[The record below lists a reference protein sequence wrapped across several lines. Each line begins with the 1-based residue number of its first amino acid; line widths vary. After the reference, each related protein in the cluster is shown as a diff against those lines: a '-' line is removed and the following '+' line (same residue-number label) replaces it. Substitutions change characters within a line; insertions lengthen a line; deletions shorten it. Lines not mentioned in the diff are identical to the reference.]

1 MNKSRRNF
9 LKAAGAVTTAAV
21 FAPHI
26 ARAAQFPSKPVTI
39 MVPFSPGGGADR
51 SMRLM
56 APFLAEELQ
65 VAVSIENIE
74 GGGGWLGWSE
84 MAKWEPEA
92 DDHKL
97 GCINLPHLFSYMDPR
112 MQRSETLDSFNILCW
127 HSYDPC
133 IWAVREG
140 DERFQSLADFLKHV
154 KENPNGVVISSTG
167 VGSDDHMG
175 VAYAEKFLPDFKV
188 RKVYSNGDAK
198 KIQEV
203 ISGTTDMV
211 AGNVGYYVPFM
222 LEAQLKPIAVLH
234 TERWAELPSV
244 PTFKEVTGKENV
256 SYAGRTVGAAKG
268 LAPEKQKIY
277 LDALR
282 KTISNPQYVLKEMA
296 SKNVLTYLEGEELQA
311 RLKSSADR
319 VAEVKFWE
327 IE

>member
-1 MNKSRRNF
+1 MQESRRTF
-9 LKAAGAVTTAAV
+9 LKAAGAATAAALV
-21 FAPHI
+21 APHV
-26 ARAAQFPSKPVTI
+26 ARAATFPSGPVSL

-56 APFLAEELQ
+56 APFLSKELG
-65 VAVSIENIE
+65 VPVTIENID

-84 MAKWEPEA
+84 MAKWDPEK

-112 MQRSETLDSFNILCW
+112 MKRTETLESFNILCW

-133 IWAVREG
+133 IWAVREN
-140 DERFQSLADFLKHV
+140 DERFLNLKQFLDYVEK
-154 KENPNGVVISSTG
+154 NPDQIVISSTG

-175 VAYAEKFLPDFKV
+175 IAYAEKFLPNFKV
-188 RKVYSNGDAK
+188 RKVYSNGDNK

-203 ISGTTDMV
+203 IGSVTDCV

-222 LEAQLKPIAVLH
+222 LEAQLRPICVLH
-234 TERWAELPSV
+234 DERWSELPSV

-268 LAPEKQKIY
+268 LPEEKNKVY

-282 KTISNPQYVLKEMA
+282 RTIANPEYIIQELA
-296 SKNVLTYLEGEELQA
+296 SKNVLMFLEGDALQA

-319 VAEVKFWE
+319 VASIKFWE
-327 IE
+327 SE